1 MKAYESK
8 TMDGEVLRL
17 ILISGSNYLFNNYP
31 DIDAL
36 NVFPV
41 PDGDTG
47 TNMNLTLTSGAKEIM
62 NIRND
67 KISEVG
73 KLFSRGLLMG
83 ARGNSGVILSQ
94 IFRGFVLRL
103 ENKEVITIGE
113 FAECWMGGA
122 EMAYKAVMRPVE
134 GTILTVIREAAET
147 LKQKVDQASN
157 IGRAME
163 ILLDEAKASLLRTP
177 NLLPVLKEVG
187 VVDSGGAGLIK
198 ILEGMLTGLR
208 GEIVERKQLSFP
220 QPTETTTPFAKFE
233 NEEFGYCT
241 EFIVRLSDDKTKKKF
256 DQERFTS
263 LISSLGGSLV
273 VVRDEDLVK
282 VHVHTLKPGTAL
294 NYAQQYGE
302 FVSLKIEN
310 MQEQHSHLTDDHAAE
325 FKEKNPT
332 PEVKTNGNAEK
343 ISIVEK
349 KEQSEYALIAV
360 AVGEGVTTM
369 FKDLRVDY
377 VVSGGQSMNPSTED
391 FVKAVETVNAKN
403 VFILPNNKNIQ
414 LAAEQAASVVE
425 GRNVKVIPSKTI
437 PQGLSACM
445 YFNPEA
451 PVDDNVKELND
462 AIKRIKSGAITFAI
476 KDTTIDKVEIKKD
489 YFMGILESKIVCAE
503 KDINVAAM
511 KLLDKMI
518 TEDSAIISIIYGED
532 VTEKQAQALAK
543 KIADS
548 KSIEVEVH
556 KGGQPTYSYYFGVE

>member
-17 ILISGSNYLFNNYP
+17 ILISGSNFLFNNYP

-103 ENKEVITIGE
+103 ENKENISVAE

-134 GTILTVIREAAET
+134 GTILTVIREAAEMI
-147 LKQKVDQASN
+147 KKRSNEAPN

-163 ILLDEAKASLLRTP
+163 ILLDEAKASLIRTP

-187 VVDSGGAGLIK
+187 VVDSGGAGLVK

-220 QPTETTTPFAKFE
+220 QPSETATPFSKFE

-241 EFIVRLSDDKTKKKF
+241 EFIIRLTSDKTKKKF

-302 FVSLKIEN
+302 FASLKIEN
-310 MQEQHSHLTDDHAAE
+310 MQEQHSHLTEDHTANYNQVKPLVE
-325 FKEKNPT
+325 IKEADNK
-332 PEVKTNGNAEK
+332 
-343 ISIVEK
+343 SK
-349 KEQSEYALIAV
+349 KEESEFAIIAV
-360 AVGEGVTTM
+360 AVGEGVTQM

-391 FVKAVETVNAKN
+391 FVKAINAVNAKN
-403 VFILPNNKNIQ
+403 IFILPNNKNIL
-414 LAAEQAASVVE
+414 LAANQAAAVVE
-425 GRNVKVIPSKTI
+425 NKKIIVVPTKTI
-437 PQGLSACM
+437 PQGLTACM
-445 YFNPEA
+445 MFNPE
-451 PVDDNVKELND
+451 VSGDDNAKEMKD
-462 AIKRIKSGAITFAI
+462 AMSRVKSGAITFAI
-476 KDTTIDKVEIKKD
+476 KDTIIDKVEIKKD
-489 YFMGILESKIVCAE
+489 YFMGILESKIVCSE
-503 KDINVAAM
+503 KKIEDAGF
-511 KLLDKMI
+511 KLLSQMI
-518 TEDSAIISIIYGED
+518 NEDSAIVSLIYGEG
-532 VTEKQAQALAK
+532 VSEAQAQALAK
-543 KIADS
+543 KIAKE

-556 KGGQPTYSYYFGVE
+556 KGGQPTYSYYFSVE

>member
-103 ENKEVITIGE
+103 ENKDTITIEE
-113 FAECWMGGA
+113 FAECWLGGA

-134 GTILTVIREAAET
+134 GTILTVIREAADMVKKRASE
-147 LKQKVDQASN
+147 ASN

-163 ILLDEAKASLLRTP
+163 IFLDEAKASLQRTP
-177 NLLPVLKEVG
+177 TLLPVLKEVG
-187 VVDSGGAGLIK
+187 VVDSGGAGLVK

-220 QPTETTTPFAKFE
+220 QPSETTTPFAKFE

-241 EFIVRLSDDKTKKKF
+241 EFIVRLTADKTKKKF

-310 MQEQHSHLTDDHAAE
+310 MQEQHSHLTEDHGANYTQT
-325 FKEKNPT
+325 KPLV
-332 PEVKTNGNAEK
+332 EVKEEK
-343 ISIVEK
+343 ADDTLCEK
-349 KEQSEYALIAV
+349 EESEYAIIAV
-360 AVGEGVTTM
+360 AVGEGVTQM

-391 FVKAVETVNAKN
+391 FVNAIKAVNARN
-403 VFILPNNKNIQ
+403 IFILPNNKNIL
-414 LAAEQAASVVE
+414 LAAQQASSVVE
-425 GRNVKVIPSKTI
+425 GRNVHVVPTKTI
-437 PQGLSACM
+437 PQGLTVAM
-445 YFNPEA
+445 MFNPEA
-451 PVDDNVKELND
+451 SSEDNLNEMKD
-462 AIKRIKSGAITFAI
+462 AMSRVKSGAITFAV

-489 YFMGILESKIVCAE
+489 YFMGILESKIICSE
-503 KDINVAAM
+503 KKVEDAGF
-511 KLLDKMI
+511 KLLENMI
-518 TEDSAIISIIYGED
+518 DENSAIVSLIYGEG
-532 VTEKQAQALAK
+532 VSEAQAQALAK
-543 KIADS
+543 KIAKE

>member
-103 ENKEVITIGE
+103 ENKEHITITE
-113 FAECWMGGA
+113 FAECWIGGA

-147 LKQKVDQASN
+147 LKQNIEKAPN

-241 EFIVRLSDDKTKKKF
+241 EFIVRLASDKTKKKF

-325 FKEKNPT
+325 FKEKNPVSESKAAT
-332 PEVKTNGNAEK
+332 DK

-349 KEQSEYALIAV
+349 KEQAEFAIIAV
-360 AVGEGVTTM
+360 AVGDGVTQM

-391 FVKAVETVNAKN
+391 FVKAIETVNAKN
-403 VFILPNNKNIQ
+403 IYLLPNNKNIL

-425 GRNVKVIPSKTI
+425 GRNVKVIPTKTI
-437 PQGLSACM
+437 PQGLTACM
-445 YFNPEA
+445 MFNPEA
-451 PVDDNVKELND
+451 DFASNLSEMND
-462 AIKRIKSGAITFAI
+462 AAKRVKSGAITFAI

-503 KDINVAAM
+503 KDINQACY

-518 TEDSAIISIIYGED
+518 NEESAIVSIIYGEG
-532 VTEKQAQALAK
+532 VSEKQAQDLAK
-543 KIADS
+543 KIATE

-556 KGGQPTYSYYFGVE
+556 KGDQPTYSYYFGVE

>member
-17 ILISGSNYLFNNYP
+17 ILISGSNFLFNNYP

-103 ENKEVITIGE
+103 ENKEHINITE
-113 FAECWMGGA
+113 FAECWIGGA

-147 LKQKVDQASN
+147 LKQNIEKAPN

-241 EFIVRLSDDKTKKKF
+241 EFIVRLVGDKTKKKF

-325 FKEKNPT
+325 FKEKNPVSEAR
-332 PEVKTNGNAEK
+332 PAPDK

-349 KEQSEYALIAV
+349 KAQAEFAIIAV
-360 AVGEGVTTM
+360 AVGEGVTQM

-391 FVKAVETVNAKN
+391 FVKAIETVNAKN
-403 VFILPNNKNIQ
+403 IFLLPNNKNIQ

-425 GRNVKVIPSKTI
+425 GRNVKVIPTKTI
-437 PQGLSACM
+437 PQGLTACM
-445 YFNPEA
+445 MFNPEA
-451 PVDDNVKELND
+451 DFDSNLGEMND
-462 AIKRIKSGAITFAI
+462 AAKRVKSGAITFAI

-503 KDINVAAM
+503 KDINQACY

-518 TEDSAIISIIYGED
+518 NEESAIISIIYGEG
-532 VTEKQAQALAK
+532 VSEKQAQALAK
-543 KIADS
+543 KIATE

-556 KGGQPTYSYYFGVE
+556 KGDQPTYSYYFGVE